1 MKNTLAHK
9 YSCLQLLPCS
19 RSPALPTLARR
30 LFPLSDG
37 GKSAH
42 AQTVLLSSVC
52 SVRHTPVNLSS
63 ALHKLGRSGREGE
76 EGEEALEPRLTAD
89 RL

>member
-1 MKNTLAHK
+1 MKNTLGHK
-9 YSCLQLLPCS
+9 YSCQQLLPCS
-19 RSPALPTLARR
+19 HSQALPTLVRR

-52 SVRHTPVNLSS
+52 SLRHTLVDLSS
-63 ALHKLGRSGREGE
+63 ALRMLERSRKE
-76 EGEEALEPRLTAD
+76 D
-89 RL
+89 RLKADHL